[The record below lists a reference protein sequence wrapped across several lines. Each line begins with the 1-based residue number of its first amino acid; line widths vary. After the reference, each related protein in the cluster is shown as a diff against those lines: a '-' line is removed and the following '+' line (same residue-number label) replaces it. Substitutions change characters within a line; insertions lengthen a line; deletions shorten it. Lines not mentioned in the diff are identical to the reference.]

1 MWLMSD
7 ILDDHWYPKKSKI
20 IAVSSLTGNGETSLV
35 FHVHD
40 KYPLRW
46 REEPYYP
53 DIKRLA
59 TYGLHANTWITE
71 VVFQDKLWIILPD
84 KDILITSQG
93 FKVIR
98 VAANEWDV
106 IQKDLD
112 GTEWRKPTLA
122 GSRAA

>member
-7 ILDDHWYPKKSKI
+7 ILDDHWYPRKSKI

-59 TYGLHANTWITE
+59 TYGLHANTWVTE
-71 VVFQDKLWIILPD
+71 VVVGDQLWIILPN
-84 KDILITSQG
+84 KDILVTSQSFRIVDMG
-93 FKVIR
+93 G
-98 VAANEWDV
+98 NEWDV
-106 IQKDLD
+106 IQGDINE
-112 GTEWRKPTLA
+112 TESRKLRLA
-122 GSRAA
+122 GLRAA